1 MAIPR
6 YSDLFRTVLDAL
18 KDGATHHWNTCV
30 QYTCEVKSL
39 SEAERKQLHASGRG
53 RVLDNRVHWAIT
65 YVKQAGLIE
74 SPKRGYVRLTDEGVR
89 VQADDSILLDE
100 SFLDKYASFRAFKQ
114 RRKENAT
121 NGNLDSQIKTEQ
133 EDTPDVRMDDAF
145 DEINRALES
154 ELLDEIMRKKD
165 EKNFS
170 FFEHLVVDLVKAMGY
185 GSHLDNPGFVTPLSG
200 DGGIDGI
207 VAEDKLGFSKIYIQA
222 KCWALDST
230 VGAPDIHKF
239 MGALMSQGANKGL
252 FITTGK
258 FSAPARELVDKPHD
272 KKIVLVDGSR
282 LAKLMI
288 EYGIGVSPTK
298 LYVVKHIDS
307 DYFAE

>member
-18 KDGATHHWNTCV
+18 KDGATHHWKACV
-30 QYTCEVKSL
+30 QHTCDVKSL
-39 SEAERKQLHASGRG
+39 SEAERNQMHASGRG

-74 SPKRGYVRLTDEGVR
+74 SPTRGYVRLTDEGAR
-89 VQADDSILLDE
+89 VQADQSISLDE
-100 SFLDKYASFRAFKQ
+100 SFLTKYDSFRAFRQ
-114 RRKENAT
+114 RRKENIPS
-121 NGNLDSQIKTEQ
+121 GILDSQTKTEQ
-133 EDTPDVRMDDAF
+133 EETADVRMDDAF

-165 EKNFS
+165 AKDYG
-170 FFEHLVVDLVKAMGY
+170 FFESLVVDLVKAMGY
-185 GSHLDNPGFVTPLSG
+185 GSHLENPGYVTPLSC

-207 VAEDKLGFSKIYIQA
+207 VAEDKLGFNKIYIQA

-230 VGAPDIHKF
+230 VGAPDIQQF
-239 MGALMSQGANKGL
+239 MGALTSNGANKGL

-258 FSAPARELVDKPHD
+258 FSTPARRIADMPHD
-272 KKIVLVDGSR
+272 KKLVLIDGSH

-288 EYGIGVSPTK
+288 EYGIGVSPVRT
-298 LYVVKHIDS
+298 YVVKRIDS
-307 DYFAE
+307 DYFNE